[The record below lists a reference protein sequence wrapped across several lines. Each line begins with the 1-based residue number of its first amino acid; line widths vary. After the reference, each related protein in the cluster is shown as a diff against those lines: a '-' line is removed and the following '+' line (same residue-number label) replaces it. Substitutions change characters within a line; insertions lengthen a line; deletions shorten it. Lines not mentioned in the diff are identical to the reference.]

1 MHNLSYN
8 QALLTKAKLLNQTSM
23 SVREENKQKKRVK
36 IVQTA
41 KKIIKKD
48 GMEKLTMRHLADV
61 AEMSSRTPYN
71 LFESK
76 TDILVALLYEELAN
90 TNFMQYWQDNDD
102 ELVLAQLVSIIE
114 HLGELYATD
123 NDFYRSVLWGIM
135 SADDIGARDRAVTA
149 ITELISPVI
158 QSAVDQKELVP
169 TLSITAL
176 STHLLTLL
184 FAIIGMWGGSQLTL
198 QSALIHIQLSWCN
211 ALTPFIGRKS
221 KTWLQELTAQTQQA
235 LEQLE
240 LEQ

>member
-8 QALLTKAKLLNQTSM
+8 QAFPVKAKRLETASM

-61 AEMSSRTPYN
+61 AQMSSRTPYN

-76 TDILVALLYEELAN
+76 TDILVALLYEEIAKMDF
-90 TNFMQYWQDNDD
+90 TQHWQED
-102 ELVLAQLVSIIE
+102 ELVLAQLLSIIQ

-123 NDFYRSVLWGIM
+123 DDFYRSVLWGIM
-135 SADDIGARDRAVTA
+135 SSDDTGARDRAITA
-149 ITELISPVI
+149 ITELINPVI

-169 TLSITAL
+169 TLSIAAL
-176 STHLLTLL
+176 SAHLLTLL

-211 ALTPFIGRKS
+211 ALTPFTARKS

-235 LEQLE
+235 LEQQALQ
-240 LEQ
+240 L